1 MPCMVRVE
9 RRGKSPPVPQVT
21 GGSCKLYPKQHRK
34 ENSAPGRRAG
44 PVRFREVARGVW
56 QQASQI
62 DGCID
67 RTRLIGLLE
76 KRRHPQWLPS
86 FSVLADRYRAARSGP
101 GDSITPPGCLDRA
114 GQHHLIA
121 PAPDSPDTTR
131 PTAYANR
138 GRAAHRSAALRKQQQ
153 RPLPEQRTTA
163 DPEKPERQ
171 RSMTAQALGLCS
183 GPLPCIIK

>member
-76 KRRHPQWLPS
+76 KRRHPLWLPS
-86 FSVLADRYRAARSGP
+86 FSVPADRYRAARSGP
-101 GDSITPPGCLDRA
+101 GDPITPPGCLDRA

-121 PAPDSPDTTR
+121 PAPVLLP
-131 PTAYANR
+131 
-138 GRAAHRSAALRKQQQ
+138 SAAAQYNSPGTGLVLGAFAMYNKIIRKK
-153 RPLPEQRTTA
+153 RT
-163 DPEKPERQ
+163 
-171 RSMTAQALGLCS
+171 L
-183 GPLPCIIK
+183 

>member
-1 MPCMVRVE
+1 MLCMVRVE

-76 KRRHPQWLPS
+76 KRRHPQWMPS
-86 FSVLADRYRAARSGP
+86 FLSVSTKWQKPLCRVVAR
-101 GDSITPPGCLDRA
+101 GCMHAFGAHLPLDRCKKLRT
-114 GQHHLIA
+114 GRSFLRI
-121 PAPDSPDTTR
+121 D
-131 PTAYANR
+131 R
-138 GRAAHRSAALRKQQQ
+138 GRAKIPLTQQGFSTDCLFFHEKGIPSLRLDALIGRDS
-153 RPLPEQRTTA
+153 TT
-163 DPEKPERQ
+163 
-171 RSMTAQALGLCS
+171 
-183 GPLPCIIK
+183 

>member
-34 ENSAPGRRAG
+34 ENSAPWRRAG

-76 KRRHPQWLPS
+76 KRRHPLWRPFFRACRQSGKSHFAELLQGAACTP
-86 FSVLADRYRAARSGP
+86 LAHTCPLIGAKSCAQVAAFCGLIGVGRKSLLHNRVFRQTVYSSMKKGF
-101 GDSITPPGCLDRA
+101 
-114 GQHHLIA
+114 HH
-121 PAPDSPDTTR
+121 SPWM
-131 PTAYANR
+131 P
-138 GRAAHRSAALRKQQQ
+138 
-153 RPLPEQRTTA
+153 
-163 DPEKPERQ
+163 
-171 RSMTAQALGLCS
+171 
-183 GPLPCIIK
+183 

>member
-67 RTRLIGLLE
+67 KTRLIGLLE
-76 KRRHPQWLPS
+76 KRRHPLWLPS
-86 FSVLADRYRAARSGP
+86 FSVPADRYRAARSGP
-101 GDSITPPGCLDRA
+101 GDPITPPGCLDRA

-121 PAPDSPDTTR
+121 PAPVLLPRCHTPHSICR
-131 PTAYANR
+131 
-138 GRAAHRSAALRKQQQ
+138 LRKSSTQISSA
-153 RPLPEQRTTA
+153 EKTA
-163 DPEKPERQ
+163 AEAP
-171 RSMTAQALGLCS
+171 S
-183 GPLPCIIK
+183 GTKDNC